1 MMQEYL
7 DFKKKIQQQAKAVD
21 RMVQELLRIGLVSPA
36 VASPWQ
42 DQLALVQASLQ
53 DPLLRMAVVGS
64 VKSGKSTLINA
75 VVGNDLL
82 KRGAGIITAFI
93 TRILTDSEVGGWV
106 ELKPWS
112 EVNEELNGALHLLPI
127 LQDELS
133 ENELL
138 DVRRS
143 EDRLRLQQWLDRMQR
158 EWQQTRGQLDPNFI
172 VLNAYLRGYRRL
184 SDKVEESVTRLTF
197 DEQSLEQHQQY
208 VGREKQAVYVKD
220 MELHYP
226 IGWLGEKL
234 EIADCQGSDSPNPL
248 HYDLLQQYL
257 LKSHFILYV
266 ISSRTGLR
274 EADFKLLDFIK
285 TLRMFP
291 QTFFILNTDLDVHPD
306 LEDLDDSVERVRT
319 ELEWIIPNPRVYT
332 FSSLYHL
339 LQELQEGAAELDR
352 RRLEFWR
359 ENKALAE
366 HSEKGFEAFREQMV
380 QELSRQ
386 RTRVL
391 LGSGLSRMSMVAGS
405 ILDTTRA
412 QKSFMDQD
420 LGSLK
425 KSAKQLKNRQKML
438 RTTLGTL
445 ENAIA
450 GLKESLRKDLDN
462 AVGSYFDLSHSA
474 VIQETLDMVEHY
486 PLEIQYQKQITDTR
500 QLVAQLYR
508 FYMEFRQALARHL
521 IEKVNLRVFEFAK
534 EQEAFLRERLQYS
547 ARAFWSLFSTA
558 LQDYRRELAPFH
570 IELHAGAEEP
580 REIDWSPLEQITPP
594 SFSAFVDGQ
603 AVGRSLLLVK
613 FGMGRLNRFFG
624 SLKTRVLKAINRP
637 TEESQE
643 DPSLLETV
651 GLVKSETRGELI
663 YAFRDY
669 RQNFKF
675 QYLYKILDT
684 GAEQLLEEFKT
695 RTEMTQLDFANLL
708 KQSEVEGERRQ
719 EFLEA
724 LSRIGQDAAALLEE
738 LEALRG
744 AVGTVPA
751 DVAPAAV
758 AAPLPAEPP
767 KQAEQELTEPQN
779 PLAEPEELPPEQ
791 EESPPDEEQQAGSS
805 DPQEAPAQDNRLR

>member
-36 VASPWQ
+36 AASPWQ

-75 VVGNDLL
+75 AVGKDLL

-172 VLNAYLRGYRRL
+172 VLNAYLRGYQRL

-366 HSEKGFEAFREQMV
+366 HSERGFEAFRQQMV
-380 QELSRQ
+380 QELSQQ

-425 KSAKQLKNRQKML
+425 KSANQLKNRQKML

-462 AVGSYFDLSHSA
+462 AVGSYFDLSYSA

-603 AVGRSLLLVK
+603 AVGRSVLLVK

-684 GAEQLLEEFKT
+684 GTEQLLEEFKT

-724 LSRIGQDAAALLEE
+724 LSRMGQDSAALLEE

-744 AVGTVPA
+744 AVGMVPA
-751 DVAPAAV
+751 DVVPAAV
-758 AAPLPAEPP
+758 SAPLPAEPS
-767 KQAEQELTEPQN
+767 KQAEQELSEPQN
-779 PLAEPEELPPEQ
+779 SPAEPEEVASEQ
-791 EESPPDEEQQAGSS
+791 EESPPDEEQPAGPS
-805 DPQEAPAQDNRLR
+805 DPREAPAQDNRLR